1 MSPRLTIGLPV
12 RNGAETL
19 EAAIDTLL
27 AQTFRD
33 FVLVISDNESD
44 DATAEICERA
54 AARDPRV
61 RYIRQAR
68 NIGNPG
74 NFRFTLMQA
83 QTPYFMWAAH
93 DDFWAP
99 TFAERNIALLDAD
112 PSAVAAVS
120 KVALFFPAGPDRVS
134 QDTSPILDDTP
145 RERVR
150 RYFEEVSDS
159 SRYYSVFRTD
169 VLKRSYPEDVQVFGF
184 DWIILALTLVEG
196 RHLET
201 PEVLLRRTDQAFGHY
216 FRTLLKLEKN
226 PIDRMI
232 PYRQLSLKLKSHL
245 PPEVWRD
252 IRLLILRYNLAQCAS
267 LLRYRVPALTPLV
280 RAAGRARK
288 AMSGKR

>member
-12 RNGAETL
+12 RNGAATL
-19 EAAIDTLL
+19 EAALETLL

-33 FVLVISDNESD
+33 FILIISDNESD
-44 DATAEICERA
+44 DATADICHAA
-54 AARDPRV
+54 AARDQRV
-61 RYIRQAR
+61 RYVRQAR

-112 PSAVAAVS
+112 PLAVAAVS
-120 KVALFFPAGPDRVS
+120 KVTLFFPGGPDRVS
-134 QDTSPILDDTP
+134 EDTSPITDPTP

-150 RYFEEVSDS
+150 RYFQEVSDS

-169 VLKRSYPEDVQVFGF
+169 TLQRCYPEDAQVFGF

-201 PEVLLRRTDQAFGHY
+201 PEILLRRTDQVFGHY
-216 FRTLLKLEKN
+216 FRTLLRLEKN
-226 PIDRMI
+226 PVDRLV
-232 PYRQLSLKLKSHL
+232 PYRQLSLKLKRHL

-252 IRLLILRYNLAQCAS
+252 IRFLILRYNVAQCAS

-280 RAAGRARK
+280 RLAGRLRR
-288 AMSGKR
+288 GQLRV